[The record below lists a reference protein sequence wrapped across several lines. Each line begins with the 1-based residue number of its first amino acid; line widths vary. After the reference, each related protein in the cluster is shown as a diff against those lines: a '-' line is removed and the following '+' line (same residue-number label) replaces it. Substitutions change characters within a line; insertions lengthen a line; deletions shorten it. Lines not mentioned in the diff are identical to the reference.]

1 MPPSLESSSR
11 ELKLRGKLQQEDW
24 SVISKWI
31 KAIVE
36 MAKNNSKNNR
46 QKFVDLKV
54 TVNLRA
60 FIFRSTDK
68 IWNTIIGQKIFVF
81 CNFFVFCFCF
91 CFVAKFRVFQKLE
104 MDTMIKKI
112 TTNFRVKMLTNDFF
126 VNFRKIWINARKDNK
141 NNISSKCS

>member
-81 CNFFVFCFCF
+81 CNFLCLFLF

-104 MDTMIKKI
+104 MDTMIE
-112 TTNFRVKMLTNDFF
+112 
-126 VNFRKIWINARKDNK
+126 K
-141 NNISSKCS
+141 NYIEFSCKNGN